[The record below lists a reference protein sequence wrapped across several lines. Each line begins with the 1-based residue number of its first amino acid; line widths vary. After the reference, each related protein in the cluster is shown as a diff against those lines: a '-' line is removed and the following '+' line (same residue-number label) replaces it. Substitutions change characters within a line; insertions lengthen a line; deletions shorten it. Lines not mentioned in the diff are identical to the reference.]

1 MKEQN
6 ERHIL
11 EAVCAAVIKAVPEI
25 VVNEHA
31 QLIKFDHSV
40 EYFKQ
45 TRPIRL
51 AETTK
56 APPDERGGNR
66 YNRILGI
73 DLLNQCCASR
83 ADLESIF
90 PGETRKIFFRQ
101 HRPV

>member
-11 EAVCAAVIKAVPEI
+11 EAVRAAVIKAVPEI

-51 AETTK
+51 A
-56 APPDERGGNR
+56 DERWPRLSEGHRRRG
-66 YNRILGI
+66 
-73 DLLNQCCASR
+73 A
-83 ADLESIF
+83 AHA
-90 PGETRKIFFRQ
+90 Q
-101 HRPV
+101 HGRERL